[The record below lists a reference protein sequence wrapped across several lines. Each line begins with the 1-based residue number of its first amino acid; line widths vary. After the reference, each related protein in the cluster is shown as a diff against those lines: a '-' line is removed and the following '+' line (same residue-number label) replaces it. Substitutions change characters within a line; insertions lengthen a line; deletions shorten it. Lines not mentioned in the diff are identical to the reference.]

1 MRLEEIREG
10 VVYINGATYFGM
22 TEEIKLPEIQFRTT
36 ERKPT
41 GGLGSLELPAGI
53 DKMEAEITWKSYD
66 RQLAATA
73 FNPRRATVM
82 QVRSVKRTFDAGGGV
97 EREVSVVTHLT
108 VLPKS
113 VGLGSHKGG
122 EAAELSSKF
131 AVHAVKQ
138 VVDGETLVE
147 IDVINQVFKMGGE
160 DLLSTLRQILGV

>member
-10 VVYINGATYFGM
+10 VVYVNGASYFGM
-22 TEEIKLPEIQFRTT
+22 TEEVKLPEIQFRMT

-53 DKMEAEITWKSYD
+53 DKMEAEINWRSYD
-66 RQLAATA
+66 KALAASV
-73 FNPRRATVM
+73 FNPRKGTALM
-82 QVRSVKRTFDAGGGV
+82 VRSIKRTFDGAGGLSK
-97 EREVSVVTHLT
+97 EVSVVTHLT

-113 VGLGSHKGG
+113 FGLGTHKAG
-122 EAAELSSKF
+122 EAVEMPTKF

-147 IDVINQVFKMGGE
+147 VDVVNQVFNLGGE
-160 DLLSTLRQILGV
+160 DLLANQRSLLGI